1 MAIPKL
7 QAYALPESH
16 DIPKNKVDWAFEP
29 QRAALLIHDM
39 QDYFVSFWGENC
51 PMMEQ
56 VIANIAALRDYC
68 KQHNIPVYY
77 TAQPK
82 EQSDEDRALLNDMW
96 GPGLTRSPEQQK
108 VVDRLTPDADDTVLV
123 KWRYSAFHRS
133 PLEQMLKESGRNQLI
148 ITGVYAHIG
157 CMTTAT
163 DAFMRDIKPFMVADA
178 LADFSRDEHL
188 MSLKYVAGRSGR
200 VVMTEELLPA
210 PVPASKAALREVI
223 LPLLDESDEPF
234 DDDNLIDYG
243 LDSVRMMAL
252 AARWRKVHG
261 DTDFVMLAKNPTIDA
276 WWKLLSRE
284 VK

>member
-7 QAYALPESH
+7 QGYALPTALDLPE
-16 DIPKNKVDWAFEP
+16 NKVDWAFEP
-29 QRAALLIHDM
+29 ARAALLIHDM
-39 QDYFVSFWGENC
+39 QEYFLNFWGDDSE
-51 PMMEQ
+51 MMET
-56 VIANIAALRDYC
+56 VVANIAALRDFC
-68 KQHNIPVYY
+68 KKNGIPVYY

-96 GPGLTRSPEQQK
+96 GPGLTRSPEQQR
-108 VVDRLTPDADDTVLV
+108 VIAALAPDDADTVLV

-133 PLEQMLKESGRNQLI
+133 ALEQMLKESGRNQLI

-163 DAFMRDIKPFMVADA
+163 DAFMRDIKPFFVADA

-200 VVMTEELLPA
+200 VVMTDELLPSI
-210 PVPASKAALREVI
+210 PASKEALRALV

-252 AARWRKVHG
+252 AARWRKAYG
-261 DTDFVMLAKNPTIDA
+261 DIDFVMLAKNPTIDA
-276 WWKLLSRE
+276 WWALLSRE